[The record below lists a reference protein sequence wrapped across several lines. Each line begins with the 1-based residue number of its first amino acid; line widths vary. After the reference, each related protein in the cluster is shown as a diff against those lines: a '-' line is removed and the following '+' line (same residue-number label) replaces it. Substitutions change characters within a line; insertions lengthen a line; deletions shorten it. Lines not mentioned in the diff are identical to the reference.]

1 MPFAFT
7 QFHESADVFI
17 IRIIGQHLLQNRSET
32 ALHGIAENR
41 SFGLFSSAADGGTT
55 MSSATTPPL

>member
-1 MPFAFT
+1 
-7 QFHESADVFI
+7 
-17 IRIIGQHLLQNRSET
+17 LLQNRSET

-55 MSSATTPPL
+55 MSSAKTPAAALTVSNFIIVHMMVR